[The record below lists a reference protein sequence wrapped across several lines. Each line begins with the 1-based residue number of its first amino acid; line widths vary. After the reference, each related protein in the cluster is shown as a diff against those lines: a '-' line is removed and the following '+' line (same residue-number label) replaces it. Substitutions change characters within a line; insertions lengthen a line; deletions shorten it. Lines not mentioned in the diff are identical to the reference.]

1 MYWDAARR
9 AGGDGAGTR
18 ALIEVLLAHRAL
30 PAASLIAA
38 MDAAVA
44 AGTLDP
50 AAVVIDA
57 RRHAAAP
64 VAPVVPMESVARYDP
79 RPAPTLTGYDEL
91 LRGSAT

>member
-1 MYWDAARR
+1 VYWDAARR

-50 AAVVIDA
+50 AAGGIHA
-57 RRHAAAP
+57 RRHPAPP
-64 VAPVVPMESVARYDP
+64 VAPGVPRVDVAGYDP
-79 RPAPTLTGYDEL
+79 PGPRRP
-91 LRGSAT
+91 

>member
-1 MYWDAARR
+1 M
-9 AGGDGAGTR
+9 
-18 ALIEVLLAHRAL
+18 IEVLLAHRTL

-50 AAVVIDA
+50 AAVIIDA

-64 VAPVVPMESVARYDP
+64 LAPAVPIESVARYD
-79 RPAPTLTGYDEL
+79 RPAPTLTGYDDL
-91 LRGSAT
+91 LRGRAT